1 MSSIQVGD
9 ILEGRYSI
17 EAPIASG
24 GMSTVYRSVDLRL
37 GRYVAAKVMHQKYV
51 NDPVFRQRFRRE
63 ARSMAKLSHPN
74 LVGVYD
80 FSSDGENVFLIMELI
95 TGGTLRELL
104 AERGPM
110 PPHAAT
116 AVMKAV
122 LTGLEAAHAKGMVH
136 RDIKPDN
143 VLINGDHQVKLADFG
158 LVRAASA
165 SAATSNQIVGTVS
178 YLSPEQVT
186 GDDITPAS
194 DVYSAGIL
202 LFELLTG
209 ERPFDGDSQLAHAY
223 ARLDRDVPAPSTRIG
238 GVPRAF
244 DELVAIAT
252 ARDPQDRFEDA
263 GEFLTALNDAAS
275 QLRLPS
281 FTVPV
286 PKNSAAHRAS
296 EGLNEHAHNT
306 ELFTTDISPDVHN
319 PQAEG
324 LFADLDEPTT
334 RVFEKEAADRRA
346 NREEE
351 HGLPSLGSP
360 ETRQFGVPTPPV
372 PPQVPSRAPSPIPVS
387 SPPPAPQR
395 RPAQPARVARQ
406 EPKVS
411 NRNKTGFIAWLI
423 TVALFTTAVAIGAW
437 WFGSGRYGE
446 IPQVLGMDEVQAV
459 AVVEDAGFGV
469 IKEGVYSDNVAPNQ
483 LVGTQP
489 GFGERAVKGDNI
501 TLLVSLG
508 QPTVPEI
515 PSTPSVAAM
524 KAALKERTLTMV
536 PGGEE
541 YSDTVDEGDVVR
553 VEPKPGDTVPV
564 GSSVTVFTSKGAA
577 PVNMPHLSGTSE
589 DKARK
594 QLEGLG
600 LVVTV
605 EHGFSPDEESG
616 DVFATEP
623 PAGTSLTKG
632 STVILKVSTAIEI
645 PDVVGDSE
653 SQAKRKL
660 ADAGLRVGDVTR
672 STTESAK
679 NIDDVVGTSP
689 EAGSLV
695 DPSQTDITIVLAGNV
710 DVPYVVGKRYS
721 EAREILRDAGF
732 DYEVISGRSSADAL
746 VITQSP
752 LTGDREAGT
761 TVQLRLIGG

>member
-1 MSSIQVGD
+1 MNSIQVGD

-37 GRYVAAKVMHQKYV
+37 GRYVAAKVMHSKYV
-51 NDPVFRQRFRRE
+51 NDPIFRQRFRRE

-116 AVMKAV
+116 AVMRPV
-122 LTGLEAAHAKGMVH
+122 LTGLGAAHAMGLVH

-186 GDDITPAS
+186 GEDITPSS

-223 ARLDRDVPAPSTRIG
+223 ARLDRDVPAPSSRIG

-252 ARDPQDRFEDA
+252 ARAPQDRFDDA
-263 GEFLTALNDAAS
+263 EEFLAALDEVAHD
-275 QLRLPS
+275 LRLPS

-286 PKNSAAHRAS
+286 PVNSAAHRAS
-296 EGLNEHAHNT
+296 EKIGEHRQNT
-306 ELFTTDISPDVHN
+306 ELFTTDISRSSRDPR
-319 PQAEG
+319 QEG
-324 LFADLDEPTT
+324 LFAEFDEPET
-334 RVFEKEAADRRA
+334 RIFEKEAADRRA
-346 NREEE
+346 NREGEAS
-351 HGLPSLGSP
+351 LPSADAP
-360 ETRQFGVPTPPV
+360 QTRQFGVPTAPPV
-372 PPQVPSRAPSPIPVS
+372 PPRAPAPIPQRA
-387 SPPPAPQR
+387 PAK
-395 RPAQPARVARQ
+395 PASVKRQ
-406 EPKVS
+406 QPKVS
-411 NRNKTGFIAWLI
+411 NRSTAGFIAWLT
-423 TVALFTTAVAIGAW
+423 TVILFTVAVAIGAW

-446 IPQVLGMDEVQAV
+446 IPQVLGMNEIQAV
-459 AVVEDAGFGV
+459 AAVENAGFSAST
-469 IKEGVYSDNVAPNQ
+469 EGVYSDDIAPNQ
-483 LVGTQP
+483 MVGTQP

-501 TLLVSLG
+501 TVLVSLG
-508 QPTVPEI
+508 QPTVPEL
-515 PSTPSVAAM
+515 PSTPSLAAV
-524 KAALKERTLTMV
+524 KAALEERTLTMDQ
-536 PGGEE
+536 GAEE
-541 YSDTVDEGDVVR
+541 YSDTVAAGDVVR
-553 VEPKPGDTVPV
+553 TDPAPGKTVPV
-564 GSSVTVFTSKGAA
+564 GSSVKVFTSKGAA
-577 PVNMPHLSGTSE
+577 PVNVPHLNGE
-589 DKARK
+589 PEARARR
-594 QLEGLG
+594 QLEELG

-605 EHGFSPDEESG
+605 EQGFSPDEEAG
-616 DVFATEP
+616 DVFGTEP
-623 PAGTSLTKG
+623 AAGTTLAKG
-632 STVILKVSTAIEI
+632 SAVTLKVSTAVKI
-645 PDVVGDSE
+645 PDVVGDNE
-653 SQAKRKL
+653 TQAKRKL

-689 EAGSLV
+689 DTGTLV
-695 DPSQTDITIVLAGNV
+695 DPAQTSVTIVLAGNV
-710 DVPYVVGKRYS
+710 DVPSVVGKRYS

-732 DYEVISGRSSADAL
+732 DYEVVSGRSSADAL
-746 VITQSP
+746 VIAQSP
-752 LTGDREAGT
+752 IAGDHEAGT
-761 TVQLRLIGG
+761 TVRLRLIGG

>member
-1 MSSIQVGD
+1 MNSIQVGD

-37 GRYVAAKVMHQKYV
+37 GRYVAAKVMHSKYV
-51 NDPVFRQRFRRE
+51 NDAIFRQRFRRE

-116 AVMKAV
+116 AVMRPV
-122 LTGLEAAHAKGMVH
+122 LTGLGAAHAMGLVH

-186 GDDITPAS
+186 GEDITPSS

-223 ARLDRDVPAPSTRIG
+223 ARLDRDVPAPSSRIG

-252 ARDPQDRFEDA
+252 ARAPQDRFDDA
-263 GEFLTALNDAAS
+263 EEFLAALDEVAHD
-275 QLRLPS
+275 LRLPS

-286 PKNSAAHRAS
+286 PVNSAAHRAS
-296 EGLNEHAHNT
+296 EKIGEHRQNT
-306 ELFTTDISPDVHN
+306 ELFTTDISRSSRDPR
-319 PQAEG
+319 QEG
-324 LFADLDEPTT
+324 LFAEFDEPET
-334 RVFEKEAADRRA
+334 RIFEKEAADRRA
-346 NREEE
+346 NREGEAN
-351 HGLPSLGSP
+351 LPSADAP
-360 ETRQFGVPTPPV
+360 QTRQFGVPTAPPV
-372 PPQVPSRAPSPIPVS
+372 PPRAPAPIPQRA
-387 SPPPAPQR
+387 PAK
-395 RPAQPARVARQ
+395 PASVKRQ
-406 EPKVS
+406 QPKVS
-411 NRNKTGFIAWLI
+411 NRSTAGFIAWLT
-423 TVALFTTAVAIGAW
+423 TVILFTVAVAIGAW

-446 IPQVLGMDEVQAV
+446 IPQVLGMNEIQAV
-459 AVVEDAGFGV
+459 AAVENAGFSAST
-469 IKEGVYSDNVAPNQ
+469 EGVYSDDIAPNQ
-483 LVGTQP
+483 MVGTQP

-501 TLLVSLG
+501 TVLVSLG
-508 QPTVPEI
+508 QPTVPEL
-515 PSTPSVAAM
+515 PSTPSLAAV
-524 KAALKERTLTMV
+524 KAALEERTLTMDQ
-536 PGGEE
+536 GAEE
-541 YSDTVDEGDVVR
+541 YSDTVAAGDVVR
-553 VEPKPGDTVPV
+553 TDPAPGKTVPV
-564 GSSVTVFTSKGAA
+564 GSSVKVFTSKGAA
-577 PVNMPHLSGTSE
+577 PVNVPHLNGE
-589 DKARK
+589 PEARARR
-594 QLEGLG
+594 QLEELG

-605 EHGFSPDEESG
+605 EQGFSPDEEAG
-616 DVFATEP
+616 DVFGTEP
-623 PAGTSLTKG
+623 AAGTTLAKG
-632 STVILKVSTAIEI
+632 SAVTLKVSTAVKI
-645 PDVVGDSE
+645 PDVVGDNE
-653 SQAKRKL
+653 TQAKRKL

-679 NIDDVVGTSP
+679 NVDDVVGTSP
-689 EAGSLV
+689 DTGTLV
-695 DPSQTDITIVLAGNV
+695 DPAQTSVTIVLAGNV
-710 DVPYVVGKRYS
+710 DVPSVVGKRYS
-721 EAREILRDAGF
+721 EARKILRDAGF
-732 DYEVISGRSSADAL
+732 DYEVVSGRSSADAL
-746 VITQSP
+746 VIAQSP
-752 LTGDREAGT
+752 IAGDHEAGT
-761 TVQLRLIGG
+761 TVRLRLIGG

>member
-1 MSSIQVGD
+1 MNSIQVGD

-37 GRYVAAKVMHQKYV
+37 GRYVAAKVMHSKYV
-51 NDPVFRQRFRRE
+51 NDPIFRQRFRRE

-116 AVMKAV
+116 AVMRPV
-122 LTGLEAAHAKGMVH
+122 LTGLGAAHAMGLVH

-186 GDDITPAS
+186 GEDITPSS

-223 ARLDRDVPAPSTRIG
+223 ARLDRDVPAPSSRIG

-252 ARDPQDRFEDA
+252 ARAPQDRFDDA
-263 GEFLTALNDAAS
+263 EEFLAALDEVAND
-275 QLRLPS
+275 LRLPS

-286 PKNSAAHRAS
+286 PVNSAAHRAS
-296 EGLNEHAHNT
+296 EKIGEHRQNT
-306 ELFTTDISPDVHN
+306 ELFTTDISRSSRDPR
-319 PQAEG
+319 QEG
-324 LFADLDEPTT
+324 LFAEFDEPET
-334 RVFEKEAADRRA
+334 RIFEKEAADRRA
-346 NREEE
+346 NREGEAS
-351 HGLPSLGSP
+351 LPSADAP
-360 ETRQFGVPTPPV
+360 QTRQFGVPTAPPV
-372 PPQVPSRAPSPIPVS
+372 PPRAPAPIPQRA
-387 SPPPAPQR
+387 PAK
-395 RPAQPARVARQ
+395 PASVKRQ
-406 EPKVS
+406 QPKVS
-411 NRNKTGFIAWLI
+411 NRSTAGFIAWLT
-423 TVALFTTAVAIGAW
+423 TVILFTVAVAIGAW

-446 IPQVLGMDEVQAV
+446 IPQVLGMNEIQAV
-459 AVVEDAGFGV
+459 AAVENAGFSAST
-469 IKEGVYSDNVAPNQ
+469 EGVYSDDIAPNQ
-483 LVGTQP
+483 MVGTQP

-501 TLLVSLG
+501 TVLVSLG
-508 QPTVPEI
+508 QPTVPDL
-515 PSTPSVAAM
+515 PSTPSLAAV
-524 KAALKERTLTMV
+524 KAALEERTLTMDQ
-536 PGGEE
+536 GAEE
-541 YSDTVDEGDVVR
+541 YSDTVAAGDVVR
-553 VEPKPGDTVPV
+553 TDPAPGKTVPV
-564 GSSVTVFTSKGAA
+564 GSSVKVFTSKGAA
-577 PVNMPHLSGTSE
+577 PVNVPHLNGE
-589 DKARK
+589 PEARARR
-594 QLEGLG
+594 QLEELG

-605 EHGFSPDEESG
+605 EQGFSPDEEAG
-616 DVFATEP
+616 DVFGTEP
-623 PAGTSLTKG
+623 AAGTTLAKG
-632 STVILKVSTAIEI
+632 SAVTLKVSTAVKI
-645 PDVVGDSE
+645 PDVVGDNE
-653 SQAKRKL
+653 TQAKRKL

-689 EAGSLV
+689 DTGTLV
-695 DPSQTDITIVLAGNV
+695 DPAQTSVTIVLAGNV
-710 DVPYVVGKRYS
+710 DVPSVVGKRYS

-732 DYEVISGRSSADAL
+732 DYEVVSGRSSADAL
-746 VITQSP
+746 VIAQSP
-752 LTGDREAGT
+752 IAGDHEAGT
-761 TVQLRLIGG
+761 TVRLRLIGG

>member
-1 MSSIQVGD
+1 MNSIQVGD

-37 GRYVAAKVMHQKYV
+37 GRYVAAKVMHSKYV
-51 NDPVFRQRFRRE
+51 NDPIFRQRFRRE

-116 AVMKAV
+116 AVMRPV
-122 LTGLEAAHAKGMVH
+122 LTGLGAAHAMGLVH

-186 GDDITPAS
+186 GEDITPSS

-223 ARLDRDVPAPSTRIG
+223 ARLDRDVPAPSSRIG

-252 ARDPQDRFEDA
+252 ARAPQDRFDDA
-263 GEFLTALNDAAS
+263 EEFLAALDEVAHD
-275 QLRLPS
+275 LRLPS

-286 PKNSAAHRAS
+286 PVNSAAHRAS
-296 EGLNEHAHNT
+296 EKIGEHRQNT
-306 ELFTTDISPDVHN
+306 ELFTTDISRSSRDPR
-319 PQAEG
+319 QEG
-324 LFADLDEPTT
+324 LFAEFDEPET
-334 RVFEKEAADRRA
+334 RIFEKEAADRRA
-346 NREEE
+346 NREGEAS
-351 HGLPSLGSP
+351 LPSADAP
-360 ETRQFGVPTPPV
+360 QTRQFGVPTAPPV
-372 PPQVPSRAPSPIPVS
+372 PPRAPAPIPQRAPAKPVS
-387 SPPPAPQR
+387 
-395 RPAQPARVARQ
+395 VKRQ
-406 EPKVS
+406 QPKVS
-411 NRNKTGFIAWLI
+411 NRSTAGFIAWLT
-423 TVALFTTAVAIGAW
+423 TVILFTVAVAIGAW

-446 IPQVLGMDEVQAV
+446 IPQVLGMNEIQAV
-459 AVVEDAGFGV
+459 AAVENAGFSAST
-469 IKEGVYSDNVAPNQ
+469 EGVYSDDIAPNQ
-483 LVGTQP
+483 MVGTQP

-501 TLLVSLG
+501 TVLVSLG
-508 QPTVPEI
+508 QPTVPDL
-515 PSTPSVAAM
+515 PSTPSLAAV
-524 KAALKERTLTMV
+524 KAALEERTLTMDQ
-536 PGGEE
+536 GAEE
-541 YSDTVDEGDVVR
+541 YSDTVAAGDVVR
-553 VEPKPGDTVPV
+553 TDPAPGKTVPV
-564 GSSVTVFTSKGAA
+564 GSSVKVFTSKGAA
-577 PVNMPHLSGTSE
+577 PVNVPHLNGE
-589 DKARK
+589 PEARARR
-594 QLEGLG
+594 QLEELG

-605 EHGFSPDEESG
+605 EQGFSPDEEAG
-616 DVFATEP
+616 DVFGTEP
-623 PAGTSLTKG
+623 AAGTTLAKG
-632 STVILKVSTAIEI
+632 SAVTLKVSTAVKI
-645 PDVVGDSE
+645 PDVVGDNE
-653 SQAKRKL
+653 TQAKRKL

-689 EAGSLV
+689 DTGTLV
-695 DPSQTDITIVLAGNV
+695 DPAQTSVTIVLAGNV
-710 DVPYVVGKRYS
+710 DVPSVVGKRYS

-732 DYEVISGRSSADAL
+732 DYEVVSGRSSADAL
-746 VITQSP
+746 VIAQSP
-752 LTGDREAGT
+752 IAGDHEAGT
-761 TVQLRLIGG
+761 TVRLRLIGG

>member
-1 MSSIQVGD
+1 MNSIQVGD

-37 GRYVAAKVMHQKYV
+37 GRYVAAKVMHSKYV
-51 NDPVFRQRFRRE
+51 NDAIFRQRFRRE

-116 AVMKAV
+116 AVMRPV
-122 LTGLEAAHAKGMVH
+122 LTGLGAAHAMGLVH

-186 GDDITPAS
+186 GEDITPSS

-223 ARLDRDVPAPSTRIG
+223 ARLDRDVPAPSSRIG

-252 ARDPQDRFEDA
+252 ARAPQDRFDDA
-263 GEFLTALNDAAS
+263 EEFLAALDEVAHD
-275 QLRLPS
+275 LRLPS

-286 PKNSAAHRAS
+286 PVNSAAHRAS
-296 EGLNEHAHNT
+296 EKIGEHRQNT
-306 ELFTTDISPDVHN
+306 ELFTTDISRSSRDPR
-319 PQAEG
+319 QEG
-324 LFADLDEPTT
+324 LFAEFDEPET
-334 RVFEKEAADRRA
+334 RIFEKEAADRRA
-346 NREEE
+346 NREGEAS
-351 HGLPSLGSP
+351 LPSADAP
-360 ETRQFGVPTPPV
+360 QTRQFGVPTAPPV
-372 PPQVPSRAPSPIPVS
+372 PPRAPAPIPQRA
-387 SPPPAPQR
+387 PAK
-395 RPAQPARVARQ
+395 PASVKRQ
-406 EPKVS
+406 QPKVS
-411 NRNKTGFIAWLI
+411 NRSTAGFIAWLT
-423 TVALFTTAVAIGAW
+423 TVILFTVAVAIGAW

-446 IPQVLGMDEVQAV
+446 IPQVLGMNEIQAV
-459 AVVEDAGFGV
+459 AAVENAGFSAST
-469 IKEGVYSDNVAPNQ
+469 EGVYSDDIAPNQ
-483 LVGTQP
+483 MVGTQP

-501 TLLVSLG
+501 TVLVSLG
-508 QPTVPEI
+508 QPTVPEL
-515 PSTPSVAAM
+515 PSTPSLAAV
-524 KAALKERTLTMV
+524 KAALEERTLTMDQ
-536 PGGEE
+536 GAEE
-541 YSDTVDEGDVVR
+541 YSDTVAAGDVVR
-553 VEPKPGDTVPV
+553 TDPAPGKTVPV
-564 GSSVTVFTSKGAA
+564 GSSVKVFTSKGAA
-577 PVNMPHLSGTSE
+577 PVNVPHLNGESE
-589 DKARK
+589 ARARR
-594 QLEGLG
+594 QLEELG

-605 EHGFSPDEESG
+605 EQGFSPDEEAG
-616 DVFATEP
+616 DVFGTEP
-623 PAGTSLTKG
+623 AAGTTLAKG
-632 STVILKVSTAIEI
+632 SAVTLKVSTAVKI
-645 PDVVGDSE
+645 PDVVGDNE
-653 SQAKRKL
+653 TQAKRKL

-689 EAGSLV
+689 DTGTLV
-695 DPSQTDITIVLAGNV
+695 DPAQTSVTIVLAGNV
-710 DVPYVVGKRYS
+710 DVPSVVGKRYS

-732 DYEVISGRSSADAL
+732 DYEVVSGRSSADAL
-746 VITQSP
+746 VIAQSP
-752 LTGDREAGT
+752 IAGDHEAGT
-761 TVQLRLIGG
+761 TVRLRLIGG

>member
-1 MSSIQVGD
+1 MNSIQVGD

-37 GRYVAAKVMHQKYV
+37 GRYVAAKVMHSKYV
-51 NDPVFRQRFRRE
+51 NDPIFRQRFRRE

-116 AVMKAV
+116 AVMRPV
-122 LTGLEAAHAKGMVH
+122 LTGLGAAHAMGLVH

-186 GDDITPAS
+186 GEDITPSS

-223 ARLDRDVPAPSTRIG
+223 ARLDRDVPAPSSRIG

-252 ARDPQDRFEDA
+252 ARAPQDRFDDA
-263 GEFLTALNDAAS
+263 EEFLAALDEVAHD
-275 QLRLPS
+275 LRLPS

-286 PKNSAAHRAS
+286 PVNSAAHRAS
-296 EGLNEHAHNT
+296 EKIGEHRQNT
-306 ELFTTDISPDVHN
+306 ELFTTDISRSSRDPR
-319 PQAEG
+319 QEG
-324 LFADLDEPTT
+324 LFAEFDEPET
-334 RVFEKEAADRRA
+334 RIFEKEAADRRA
-346 NREEE
+346 NREGEAS
-351 HGLPSLGSP
+351 LPSADAP
-360 ETRQFGVPTPPV
+360 QTRQFGVPTAPPV
-372 PPQVPSRAPSPIPVS
+372 PPRAPAPIPQRAPAKPVS
-387 SPPPAPQR
+387 
-395 RPAQPARVARQ
+395 VKRQ
-406 EPKVS
+406 QPKVS
-411 NRNKTGFIAWLI
+411 NRSTAGFIAWLT
-423 TVALFTTAVAIGAW
+423 TVILFTVAVAIGAW

-446 IPQVLGMDEVQAV
+446 IPQVLGMNEIQAV
-459 AVVEDAGFGV
+459 AAVENAGFSAST
-469 IKEGVYSDNVAPNQ
+469 EGVYSDDIAPNQ
-483 LVGTQP
+483 MVGTQP

-501 TLLVSLG
+501 TVLVSLG
-508 QPTVPEI
+508 QPTVPEL
-515 PSTPSVAAM
+515 PSTPSLAAV
-524 KAALKERTLTMV
+524 KAALEERTLTMDQ
-536 PGGEE
+536 GAEE
-541 YSDTVDEGDVVR
+541 YSDTVAAGDVVR
-553 VEPKPGDTVPV
+553 TDPAPGKTVPV
-564 GSSVTVFTSKGAA
+564 GSSVKVFTSKGAA
-577 PVNMPHLSGTSE
+577 PVNVPHLNGE
-589 DKARK
+589 PEARARR
-594 QLEGLG
+594 QLEELG

-605 EHGFSPDEESG
+605 EQGFSPDEEAG
-616 DVFATEP
+616 DVFGTEP
-623 PAGTSLTKG
+623 AAGTTLAKG
-632 STVILKVSTAIEI
+632 SAVTLKVSTAVKI
-645 PDVVGDSE
+645 PDVVGDNE
-653 SQAKRKL
+653 TQAKRKL

-689 EAGSLV
+689 DTGTLV
-695 DPSQTDITIVLAGNV
+695 DPAQTSVTIVLAGNV
-710 DVPYVVGKRYS
+710 DVPSVVGKRYS

-732 DYEVISGRSSADAL
+732 DYEVVSGRSSADAL
-746 VITQSP
+746 VIAQSP
-752 LTGDREAGT
+752 IAGDHEAGT
-761 TVQLRLIGG
+761 TVRLRLIGG